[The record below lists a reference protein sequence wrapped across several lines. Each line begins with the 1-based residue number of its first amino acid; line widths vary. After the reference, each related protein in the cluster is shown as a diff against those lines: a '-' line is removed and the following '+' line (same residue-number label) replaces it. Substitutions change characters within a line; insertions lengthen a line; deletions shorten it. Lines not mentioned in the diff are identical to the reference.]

1 MIGQICWVDERW
13 DKRRKYWFCFNPTY
27 RLKNSEMRIFISYRR
42 ADVGGHADIFVGR
55 IADRLIAHFG
65 ESNVFL
71 DIQTIPV
78 GREFDEFIFEQIAQ
92 ADALLAIIGPD
103 WLTELKVREEEKED
117 FVKAEIQSALNRGVH
132 LIPVLIGGAFMPG
145 TDQLPE
151 SLKRLS
157 RKNAFAVDS
166 GRDFH
171 PHLTN
176 LINKLE
182 SLTIPTYIDKG
193 PFRGIRE
200 SYNKGNTLRFQIH
213 EKDELLSYNDVIER
227 WIHDDQFRSFF
238 RSLLYDSGLSSYVWE
253 TPPITSNHLNR
264 PFEFVLLSLP
274 KRFGSPDRETYAQ
287 YFNVDAGDN
296 GVIAFDNLGKDALLV
311 VPSPCKTDVD
321 YTNLAAFLRNAPE
334 IQQHA
339 LWRML
344 GRCVKQRLSSKPLWI
359 SVAGGGV
366 AWLHVRLDS
375 YPKYYR
381 YMQYRAEP

>member
-1 MIGQICWVDERW
+1 
-13 DKRRKYWFCFNPTY
+13 
-27 RLKNSEMRIFISYRR
+27 MRIFISYRR
-42 ADVGGHADIFVGR
+42 ADLGRHADIFVGR

-103 WLTELKVREEEKED
+103 WLTELKARKAEKED
-117 FVKAEIQSALNRGVH
+117 FVKAEIQSALNRGIH
-132 LIPVLIGGAFMPG
+132 LIPVLIGGAFMP
-145 TDQLPE
+145 DIKQLPE
-151 SLKRLS
+151 SIKQLS

-171 PHLTN
+171 THLTN
-176 LINKLE
+176 LIDKLE
-182 SLTIPTYIDKG
+182 SLTIPMYIDRE

-200 SYNKGNTLRFQIH
+200 SYNKGNMLKFQIQ
-213 EKDELLSYNDVIER
+213 EKGKLLFYGDVIER
-227 WIHDDQFRSFF
+227 WIHDNQFRSFF
-238 RSLLYDSGLSSYVWE
+238 CFLLDDSGLSSYVWE

-264 PFEFVLLSLP
+264 PFEFVLLSQP
-274 KRFGSPDRETYAQ
+274 NRSGSPDRETYAQ
-287 YFNVDAGDN
+287 YFNFDADDN
-296 GVIAFDNLGKDALLV
+296 GVVTFENLGKDALLV
-311 VPSPCKTDVD
+311 VPSPCKPNVD
-321 YTNLAAFLRNAPE
+321 YSNLAAFLRNAPDT
-334 IQQHA
+334 QQHA
-339 LWRML
+339 LWRTL
-344 GRCVKQRLSSKPLWI
+344 GRCAKQRLGPQPLWI

>member
-1 MIGQICWVDERW
+1 
-13 DKRRKYWFCFNPTY
+13 
-27 RLKNSEMRIFISYRR
+27 MRIFISYRR
-42 ADVGGHADIFVGR
+42 ADLGRHADIFVGR
-55 IADRLIAHFG
+55 IADRLIANFG

-103 WLTELKVREEEKED
+103 WLTELKAREEEKED
-117 FVKAEIQSALNRGVH
+117 FVKAEIQSALDRGVH
-132 LIPVLIGGAFMPG
+132 LIPVLIGGAIMP
-145 TDQLPE
+145 DANQLPE
-151 SLKRLS
+151 SLKQLS

-171 PHLTN
+171 PHLTD
-176 LINKLE
+176 LIDRLE
-182 SLTIPTYIDKG
+182 SLTIPTYIDRD

-200 SYNKGNTLRFQIH
+200 SYNKGNTLKFQIQ
-213 EKDELLSYNDVIER
+213 EKSSLLSYSEVIER

-238 RSLLYDSGLSSYVWE
+238 CSLFYDSGLSSYVWE
-253 TPPITSNHLNR
+253 TPPITSSHLNR
-264 PFEFVLLSLP
+264 PFEFVLLSQP
-274 KRFGSPDRETYAQ
+274 NRSGSPDRATYAQ
-287 YFNVDAGDN
+287 YFNVDTGDN

-311 VPSPCKTDVD
+311 VPSPYKPDVD
-321 YTNLAAFLRNAPE
+321 YSNLAAFLRNAPE
-334 IQQHA
+334 IQQHS

-344 GRCVKQRLSSKPLWI
+344 GRCIKHRLSSRPLWI